1 MYNCAPSG
9 THLYTLMHPCKLS
22 DTPWRTLAQSYTP
35 VHSRLTCQTFGRICK
50 FLNTLL
56 WICLTLFKTLY
67 PLRIILKWSFS
78 QWFALVLLVKELH
91 YMIGVWHSKNVV
103 CFSSNCFSCFNLSN
117 IQILLQRSGSLCLT
131 GVSYLHHGKII
142 SNSIVMSRIVQCQK
156 MSHMRI
162 TQSHLLSISLAT
174 EY

>member
-1 MYNCAPSG
+1 MYNSVPSS
-9 THLYTLMHPCKLS
+9 THLYTLMHLCELS

-35 VHSRLTCQTFGRICK
+35 VHSRLTCQTFGRIYK

-67 PLRIILKWSFS
+67 PLRIILKWSVS
-78 QWFALVLLVKELH
+78 QRFALVLLVKELH

-131 GVSYLHHGKII
+131 GVSYLHHCKII

-162 TQSHLLSISLAT
+162 T
-174 EY
+174 